1 MPWVLGTKIAE
12 VIPVQGADYLLA
24 LKDNQRSLAG
34 ATALWF
40 GGPEAATLPVHE
52 TTDADHG
59 RIETRRHRVSHDAGW
74 LQSPRSTAG
83 EPRFP
88 GLKAVAMVEAQ
99 VERDGKT
106 TLTRRFLL
114 SSLAPGSAPPRP
126 RRPRPLGDRKPPAL
140 GAGCASSGKRFTGSF
155 SDPRQSTTT

>member
-12 VIPVQGADYLLA
+12 VILARGADYLLA
-24 LKDNQRSLAG
+24 LKDNQLSLAE

-74 LQSPRSTAG
+74 LQSPRST
-83 EPRFP
+83 
-88 GLKAVAMVEAQ
+88 
-99 VERDGKT
+99 
-106 TLTRRFLL
+106 
-114 SSLAPGSAPPRP
+114 
-126 RRPRPLGDRKPPAL
+126 PASR
-140 GAGCASSGKRFTGSF
+140 AS
-155 SDPRQSTTT
+155 PA